1 MRRST
6 IGAFDFES
14 HLTDIG
20 ASTPRWKAALARS
33 KPNSCTTLAIQ
44 PGKLPGMT
52 CSLTSKD
59 ITIVSGYIP
68 PSGIS
73 LPNRQSAK
81 PLDPVS
87 TKSGEGQDHQCST
100 CWVSSIAGPI
110 CREYAPLPLFA
121 PEPSRLGDTAEYRG
135 RVSPFRVFADR
146 GVVLRTVGDT
156 TSNRAPMSGSQP
168 KLVRSRKRTIR
179 SAEGFSTS

>member
-73 LPNRQSAK
+73 LPNSDV
-81 PLDPVS
+81 PLDVE
-87 TKSGEGQDHQCST
+87 KRE
-100 CWVSSIAGPI
+100 AG
-110 CREYAPLPLFA
+110 
-121 PEPSRLGDTAEYRG
+121 
-135 RVSPFRVFADR
+135 VAD
-146 GVVLRTVGDT
+146 
-156 TSNRAPMSGSQP
+156 
-168 KLVRSRKRTIR
+168 
-179 SAEGFSTS
+179 

>member
-1 MRRST
+1 MPTDTPADPRLRQKAQSRWQRQNGDHPLSQAIRGPRDLRLFMRRST

-59 ITIVSGYIP
+59 ITIVSGSIP

-87 TKSGEGQDHQCST
+87 TKSGKGHQRYPLGSLRIRRCSRAT
-100 CWVSSIAGPI
+100 TRDASLQPPARTDLARPI
-110 CREYAPLPLFA
+110 GSHCPT
-121 PEPSRLGDTAEYRG
+121 PSR
-135 RVSPFRVFADR
+135 
-146 GVVLRTVGDT
+146 
-156 TSNRAPMSGSQP
+156 
-168 KLVRSRKRTIR
+168 VRSTP
-179 SAEGFSTS
+179 SAS